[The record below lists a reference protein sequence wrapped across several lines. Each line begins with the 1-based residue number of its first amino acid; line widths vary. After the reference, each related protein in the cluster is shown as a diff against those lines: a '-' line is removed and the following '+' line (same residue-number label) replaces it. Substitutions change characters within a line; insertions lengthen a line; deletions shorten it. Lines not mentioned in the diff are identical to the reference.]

1 MAESDIFMHL
11 LLNAEENPQVNQI
24 IEEVNRFKTYIE
36 SMGLST
42 KKKEILRSREEMK
55 FDTVNS
61 NLYKYTVREKNSTCS
76 RIRLKKGSENEE
88 EKETSNFNLL

>member
-1 MAESDIFMHL
+1 MAESNFYLHL
-11 LLNAEENPQVNQI
+11 QLNVESNPQVNQI
-24 IEEVNRFKTYIE
+24 VEEINRFNVYSE
-36 SMGLST
+36 SMGFST
-42 KKKEILRSREEMK
+42 QKKEILRSREEMK

-88 EKETSNFNLL
+88 EKGTSNFNLL